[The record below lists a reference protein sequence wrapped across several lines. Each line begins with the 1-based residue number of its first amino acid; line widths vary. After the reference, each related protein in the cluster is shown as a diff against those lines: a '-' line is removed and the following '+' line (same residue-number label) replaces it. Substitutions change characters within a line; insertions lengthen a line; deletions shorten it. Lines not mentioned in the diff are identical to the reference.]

1 VLCPTVPLERLIE
14 EIEDEEVLQAVE
26 EVEGAVDNLASDIA
40 NQLDLT
46 RGRPVDQPHSPH
58 SRIIGLLMKP
68 M

>member
-46 RGRPVDQPHSPH
+46 GGRPVDQPPQ
-58 SRIIGLLMKP
+58 P
-68 M
+68 PQ